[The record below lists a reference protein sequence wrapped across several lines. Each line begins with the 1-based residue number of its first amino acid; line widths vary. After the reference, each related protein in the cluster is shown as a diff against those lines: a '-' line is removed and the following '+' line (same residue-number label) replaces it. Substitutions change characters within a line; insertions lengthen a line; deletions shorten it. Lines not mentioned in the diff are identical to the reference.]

1 MHAASAAAGAG
12 ALVMSG
18 QENKGKVC
26 TRHGNVSGI
35 RSEINFEINAILAD
49 TDLLQIH
56 DVFIEVIFTYDAL
69 ELLSYII

>member
-1 MHAASAAAGAG
+1 MHAASVAAGAG
-12 ALVMSG
+12 AFIMSG

-35 RSEINFEINAILAD
+35 RSEINFEVNAMLAD

-56 DVFIEVIFTYDAL
+56 DVFIEMIFMNFYV
-69 ELLSYII
+69 